1 MNSVL
6 FLVSKSAQ
14 TWPDYKFVLH
24 PGQNNGQK
32 TVILL
37 ENADIKE
44 GFSADQVYQ
53 LNEGHS
59 AKMAES
65 VGDVQTTFSSISYRD
80 LLDLIFSSDHSVV
93 V

>member
-14 TWPDYKFVLH
+14 TWLDYKFVLL
-24 PGQNNGQK
+24 PGQDNRQK
-32 TVILL
+32 TVVLL
-37 ENADIKE
+37 ENADIEE

-59 AKMAES
+59 EKMAES
-65 VGDVQTTFSSISYRD
+65 VADVHATFSSISYRD